1 MVRYCAISPQDIN
14 LTYSVIKNIDLIN
27 SETCIIFAIA
37 NRNRQLLNY
46 TNYVKR
52 EITFSN

>member
-1 MVRYCAISPQDIN
+1 MVRNRAISPQDIN

-37 NRNRQLLNY
+37 DRNRQLLNY